1 MACFTGSDFHRASQI
16 ICRKVPLPFRADYLF
31 CRDRRPIRPARARR
45 STNNSIIALSLN
57 DLGCSKDLAQS
68 LIVHDVAMVNRSNFV
83 VGGVG
88 Q

>member
-1 MACFTGSDFHRASQI
+1 MACFTRSDFHRASQI
-16 ICRKVPLPFRADYLF
+16 ICGKVPLPFRADYSF
-31 CRDRRPIRPARARR
+31 CRNRRPIRSVRARG

-68 LIVHDVAMVNRSNFV
+68 LVVHDVAMINCSNFV

>member
-1 MACFTGSDFHRASQI
+1 VQI
-16 ICRKVPLPFRADYLF
+16 IFREVSLALCTRNFIY
-31 CRDRRPIRPARARR
+31 RNGSSIRSVRARG
-45 STNNSIIALSLN
+45 STNHSIIALSLN

-68 LIVHDVAMVNRSNFV
+68 LVIYDVAMVNRSNFV